1 LAAQEEQ
8 FSRVSVFFEEE
19 LQCQAATHDG
29 LQFAVLRCLA
39 LLSREVVL
47 LTQRTRVPKHREGSA
62 QSPLT
67 GIPSTI
73 CGGSREALRS
83 LINVELR
90 GHVEVTDAAEM
101 VQELRKAHGLF
112 TSERPGVEPETRDGV
127 IGTRTATSG
136 VELAVAQNTVELGT
150 RYSLSDDNGDS
161 GMAGVNGT
169 GGAAGMNGVGAGMK
183 PDGGISTQ
191 SAALAD
197 MGIAEMQNYLNF
209 VAGSNPNGVVSP
221 QKVVCLQAAILRL
234 CRSWESHPCTLS
246 DPRCPAYRPGCGDVP
261 GTSPSKGRA
270 ELRGAVIQLCHAT
283 DVLRGGQAE

>member
-1 LAAQEEQ
+1 MNACGFRGLSLPQIASY
-8 FSRVSVFFEEE
+8 FS
-19 LQCQAATHDG
+19 T
-29 LQFAVLRCLA
+29 
-39 LLSREVVL
+39 
-47 LTQRTRVPKHREGSA
+47 LT
-62 QSPLT
+62 LT
-67 GIPSTI
+67 
-73 CGGSREALRS
+73 
-83 LINVELR
+83 LIVHK

-221 QKVVCLQAAILRL
+221 QKAWLSPCASPHLNFIPAEVQWYHLR
-234 CRSWESHPCTLS
+234 SSHTESESVSENRGRGSLL
-246 DPRCPAYRPGCGDVP
+246 VP
-261 GTSPSKGRA
+261 N
-270 ELRGAVIQLCHAT
+270 LL
-283 DVLRGGQAE
+283 